1 MAITPNTNLR
11 LLKCPIEA
19 DNKNQINFSNAS
31 AQYTY
36 FNSLPKL
43 SVDDDDF
50 SYQRKDSII
59 AYPEHIDNIMEY
71 NYCMYQNENYSNK
84 WFYAFITDMR
94 YENDGLTYITIK
106 TDVYQTWQFDITFK
120 ASFVEREHVNDDT
133 IGKNVIPEGLQLG
146 EYVANS
152 KAQWLNSPDAIFTPN
167 GNLVI
172 IIGVTQKYNGSSWE
186 NQSGVITDGIYQGL
200 RYYVFNFS
208 DVSTLN
214 SWLDTYAGAG
224 KSDAIKCMFIL
235 PKILTSGADREDHLY
250 AGSNTTVTKY
260 INVSS
265 GGSSNK
271 TIDFSNILDNYVPKN
286 NKLKTFPYCFLLA
299 SNNSGSDVVYRY
311 EDFYTVSSGV
321 KTIQT
326 PSFQIDSSITPS
338 GSIRMIPRNYKGVA
352 QNDNEGLNMGK
363 FPICNWTTD
372 VYTNWLTQN
381 AVNIPLSI
389 AGSTVGI
396 VAGAVTGNPIG
407 VASGVIG
414 IANTLGEIY
423 KESLVPPQSEGNINC
438 GDVVTASGNNDFH
451 FQTMSIKKEQLQIID
466 DYFSMFGYKV
476 NATKVPNLTG
486 RTNWNFV
493 KTIDANIEGDIP
505 QADIEEIKQIFNSG
519 VTIWHNT
526 SHYLDYT
533 QTNNIIS

>member
-19 DNKNQINFSNAS
+19 DNKNQINFSNTT
-31 AQYTY
+31 AQYNY

-50 SYQRKDSII
+50 SYQRKDSVI
-59 AYPEHIDNIMEY
+59 AYPEHIDSIMQY

-106 TDVYQTWQFDITFK
+106 TDVYQTWQFDLTFK

-172 IIGVTQKYNGSSWE
+172 IIGVTQKYNGTSWE

-265 GGSSNK
+265 GGTSNK

-486 RTNWNFV
+486 RTNWNFI

>member
-11 LLKCPIEA
+11 LLKCPIEI
-19 DNKNQINFSNAS
+19 DNRNQIDFTSAT
-31 AQYTY
+31 AQYNY

-50 SYQRKDSII
+50 SYQRKDSVI
-59 AYPEHIDNIMEY
+59 AYPDHIDNIIEY

-84 WFYAFITDMR
+84 WFYAFITDMK

-106 TDVYQTWQFDITFK
+106 TDVYQSWLFDLTFK
-120 ASFVEREHVNDDT
+120 ASFIEREHVDDDT
-133 IGKNVIPEGLQLG
+133 TGKNLLPEGLQLG

-152 KAQWLNSPDAIFTPN
+152 KAQWLNNPDAIFTPN

-172 IIGVTQKYNGSSWE
+172 IIGVTQKYTGSTWE
-186 NQSGVITDGIYQGL
+186 NQSGVVTDGIYQGL
-200 RYYVFNFS
+200 RYYVFNYN

-235 PKILTSGADREDHLY
+235 PKILTSGADRDDHLY

-260 INVSS
+260 INVTS
-265 GGSSNK
+265 GGASNK
-271 TIDFSNILDNYVPKN
+271 TIDFSNILDNYTPVN

-311 EDFYTVSSGV
+311 EDFYTITSGV

-338 GSIRMIPRNYKGVA
+338 GSIRMIPLNYKGVA

-396 VAGAVTGNPIG
+396 VSGAVTGNPIG

-451 FQTMSIKKEQLQIID
+451 FQTMSIKKEQLAIID
-466 DYFSMFGYKV
+466 SYFSMFGYKV
-476 NATKVPNLTG
+476 NEVKVPNLRS
-486 RTNWNFV
+486 RTYWNYI
-493 KTIDANIEGDIP
+493 KTIDCNIEADIP
-505 QADIEEIKQIFNSG
+505 QADLEEIKQMFNNG
-519 VTIWHNT
+519 LTLWHNT
-526 SHYLDYT
+526 TYYLDYT
-533 QTNNIIS
+533 QNNTIVT